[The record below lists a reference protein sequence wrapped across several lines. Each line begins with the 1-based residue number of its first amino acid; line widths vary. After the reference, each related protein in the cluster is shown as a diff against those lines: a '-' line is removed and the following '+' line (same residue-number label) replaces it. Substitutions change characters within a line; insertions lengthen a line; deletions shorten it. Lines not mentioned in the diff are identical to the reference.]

1 MPLKKSQLYSSIW
14 QACDALRGGMDASQY
29 KDYVL
34 VLLFVR
40 YVSDKYAGKS
50 NALVDVPRGGSFA
63 DLVTLKGQTNIGE
76 GVNKVLSKLA
86 EANSLKGVIDIVD
99 FNDEDKLGKGK
110 EMQDRLSDLI
120 AIFENPDLN
129 FSKNKAEGD
138 DLLGD
143 AYEYLMKHFAVESGK
158 SKGQFYTPAEV
169 SRIIAKVIG
178 AEHAKDNTQ
187 TVYDPACGSGSLLL
201 KVASE
206 AKPTNL
212 SIYGQEKDNPTAALA
227 ILNMWLHGE
236 PTAVIKKGQSTLSNP
251 LFIDNSAIKTFDY
264 VVANPPFSDKKWR
277 FGFDPENDIYSRFD
291 GFGIPPAKNGDYAF
305 FLHIVKSLK
314 STGKGAC
321 VLPHG
326 VLFRGNAEAEIRT
339 NLIKRGYIK
348 AVIGLSS
355 NLFYGTG
362 IPACILVIDKEGASE
377 RKGVFMIDSSKGFI
391 KDGNKNRLR
400 EQDIRKIIDV
410 WAEQTEVEKFSHFA
424 TNKEI
429 EKNEYNLNLPRYID
443 TSEQEDLQDI
453 EAHLKGGIPE
463 HDIDLLNE
471 FWKICPTLRSTLFKK
486 TARKIF
492 FDIAIPSDNIHK
504 TILEHAEF
512 LNFKKS
518 IQTIFNGWRK
528 VKTTYLKSLDKTTHP
543 KAVIAKLSNGL
554 LSRSKEI
561 SLIDKYDIYQH
572 LMSYWEEILQDDIHI
587 LTIDEWKSGNEVIRL
602 KKEGQGKNKGKK
614 KDIAGLAGLEGRLIP
629 ISLIILTYF
638 KPKQDELNNL
648 QSELE
653 QAGVE
658 IEEIKEEHGG
668 DEGLLESV
676 INEKGNIIKG
686 DIKNRIKEIKDDT
699 EFADEFNL
707 LNKYTEFT
715 KKEMEIK
722 SKIKEVEKE
731 MEKKVIVKYPTLSID
746 EIKNLVVDRKWMD
759 ELQTRVMSEVERAS
773 QTLADRIKELAIRY
787 NETLPE
793 IETET
798 KILTKKVDE
807 HLAKMGFNSK

>member
-50 NALVDVPRGGSFA
+50 DALVDVPTGGSFS
-63 DLVTLKGQTNIGE
+63 DLVALKGQTNIGE
-76 GVNKVLSKLA
+76 GINKVLSKLA
-86 EANSLKGVIDIVD
+86 EANGLKGVIDIVD

-178 AEHAKDNTQ
+178 AQNAKDNTQ

-206 AKPTNL
+206 AKPINI
-212 SIYGQEKDNPTAALA
+212 SIYGQEKDNSTAALA

-236 PTAVIKKGQSTLSNP
+236 PTAVIKKGQSTLVDPKINGE
-251 LFIDNSAIKTFDY
+251 FKTFDY

-277 FGFDPENDIYSRFD
+277 FGFEPENDIYGRFD
-291 GFGIPPAKNGDYAF
+291 GFGIPPTKNGDYAF
-305 FLHIVKSLK
+305 LLHIVKSLK

-348 AVIGLSS
+348 AIIGLPA

-362 IPACILVIDKEGASE
+362 IPACILVIDKENANE
-377 RKGVFMIDSSKGFI
+377 RKGIFMIDASKGFI

-410 WAEQTEVEKFSHFA
+410 WTNQSETPKFSHFA
-424 TNKEI
+424 TNEEI
-429 EKNEYNLNLPRYID
+429 EKKEYNLNLPRYID
-443 TSEQEDLQDI
+443 TSEPEDMQDI
-453 EAHLKGGIPE
+453 EAHLKGGIPKN
-463 HDIDLLNE
+463 DIDTLKN
-471 FWKICPTLRSTLFKK
+471 FWEICPSLRAILFKK
-486 TARKIF
+486 SAREGY
-492 FDIAIPSDNIHK
+492 FDMAISADDVRK
-504 TILEHAEF
+504 TIFEHAEF
-512 LNFKKS
+512 SHFKNTV
-518 IQTIFNGWRK
+518 QTIFNDWK
-528 VKTTYLKSLDKTTHP
+528 EIKTTFLKNLDKNTHP

-554 LSRSKEI
+554 LARFANI
-561 SLIDKYDIYQH
+561 HLIDKYDVYQH
-572 LMSYWEEILQDDIHI
+572 LMNYWEEVTQDDVHI
-587 LTIDEWKSGNEVIRL
+587 ITTDEWKAGNEVIRL
-602 KKEGQGKNKGKK
+602 QKEGQGKNKGKK
-614 KDIAGLAGLEGRLIP
+614 KDVVGLAGLEGRLIP
-629 ISLIILTYF
+629 TSLIIKTYF
-638 KPKQDELNNL
+638 ETEQNALDAL

-658 IEEIKEEHGG
+658 MEELKEEHGG
-668 DEGLLESV
+668 DEELLESV
-676 INEKGNIIKG
+676 VNDTGNITKG
-686 DIKNRIKEIKDDT
+686 DLKARIKEIKDDN
-699 EFADEFNL
+699 EFAEELAL
-707 LNKYTEFT
+707 LKKYSELLEKETEY
-715 KKEMEIK
+715 KV
-722 SKIKEVEKE
+722 KIKTAENDL
-731 MEKKVIVKYPTLSID
+731 EKKVIAKYPTLSIQ
-746 EIKNLVVDRKWMD
+746 EIKTLVVEHKWMN
-759 ELQTRVMSEVERAS
+759 ELQTRIMSEVDRTS
-773 QTLADRIKELAIRY
+773 QTLAGRIKELAERY
-787 NETLPE
+787 SETLLS
-793 IETET
+793 IEKET
-798 KILTKKVDE
+798 QKLTAKVDE
-807 HLAKMGFNSK
+807 HLAQMGFKV